1 MTTEQAETKLQELY
15 NYIKEHS
22 KDLPVE
28 YSQLVDEHFW
38 ELGPSLKTINRR
50 R

>member
-1 MTTEQAETKLQELY
+1 MLMERIMTTERVEAKLQELY

-38 ELGPSLKTINRR
+38 ELKERT
-50 R
+50 